1 MKQSLNEEVV
11 KLRTKQFAERAD
23 VRDLGILL
31 VAGLLHPFDYIDKVT
46 DLALQAGIDAPV
58 VLN

>member
-1 MKQSLNEEVV
+1 MKAPNSEVV

-23 VRDLGILL
+23 VRNLGILL

>member
-1 MKQSLNEEVV
+1 MKTPNSEVV

-23 VRDLGILL
+23 VRNLGILV

>member
-46 DLALQAGIDAPV
+46 DLALQAGIDTPV

>member
-1 MKQSLNEEVV
+1 MKKSLNSEVV

-31 VAGLLHPFDYIDKVT
+31 VAGLLHPFEYVDKIT
-46 DLALQAGIDAPV
+46 DLAMQAGIDAPV

>member
-1 MKQSLNEEVV
+1 MKTPNSEVV
-11 KLRTKQFAERAD
+11 KLRTKQFAECAD
-23 VRDLGILL
+23 VRNLGILL

>member
-1 MKQSLNEEVV
+1 MKTPNSAVV
-11 KLRTKQFAERAD
+11 ATRMKAFAERSD
-23 VRDLGILL
+23 VRNLGLL
-31 VAGLLHPFDYIDKVT
+31 VVAGLLHPFDYIDKIT

>member
-1 MKQSLNEEVV
+1 MKTPNSEVV

-31 VAGLLHPFDYIDKVT
+31 VAGLLHPFEYVDKIT
-46 DLALQAGIDAPV
+46 ELALQASIDAPV
-58 VLN
+58 RLN

>member
-1 MKQSLNEEVV
+1 MKTPNSEVV

-31 VAGLLHPFDYIDKVT
+31 VAGLLHPFEYVDKIT
-46 DLALQAGIDAPV
+46 DLAVQAGIDAPV

>member
-1 MKQSLNEEVV
+1 MKTPNSEVV

-23 VRDLGILL
+23 VRNLGILV
-31 VAGLLHPFDYIDKVT
+31 VAGLLHPFEYVDKIT
-46 DLALQAGIDAPV
+46 DLAVQAGIDAPV

>member
-1 MKQSLNEEVV
+1 MKTPNSEVV

-46 DLALQAGIDAPV
+46 DLALQAGIDTPV

>member
-1 MKQSLNEEVV
+1 MKTPNAEVV

-46 DLALQAGIDAPV
+46 NLALQAGIDAPV

>member
-1 MKQSLNEEVV
+1 MKTPNAEVV

-23 VRDLGILL
+23 VRNLGILL

-46 DLALQAGIDAPV
+46 DLALQAGIDSPIT
-58 VLN
+58 LN

>member
-1 MKQSLNEEVV
+1 MKTPNSEVV

-23 VRDLGILL
+23 VRNLGILL

>member
-1 MKQSLNEEVV
+1 MKPPNSEVV

-23 VRDLGILL
+23 VRNLGILL

>member
-23 VRDLGILL
+23 VRNLGILL

>member
-1 MKQSLNEEVV
+1 MKPPNSEVV
-11 KLRTKQFAERAD
+11 KLRTKQFAERSD

-31 VAGLLHPFDYIDKVT
+31 VAGLLHPFEYIDKIT
-46 DLALQAGIDAPV
+46 DLALAAGIDAPV